1 MWAESHRRSAA
12 LAAAERRAEQMEAG
26 LESAEMKLARQKDG
40 LRDAREEARGVGR
53 ITRSCVIR

>member
-1 MWAESHRRSAA
+1 MRSAA

-40 LRDAREEARGVGR
+40 LRDAREEARGVGK